1 MSWTDEQVELL
12 TTLWRNGMSA
22 SQISKKLGDA
32 SRNAV
37 LGKIHRLRLAG
48 QERLSRTTT
57 RPVGTRSLATAS
69 RPPRPAARTRA
80 AYEEIPGPG
89 LATIVTLEPHMC
101 RWPIGDPLTK
111 EFTFC
116 GRPASTVY
124 CDRHAVAAYA
134 RRAPA
139 ARVQV

>member
-22 SQISKKLGDA
+22 SQISKKLGGA

-48 QERLSRTTT
+48 QERLSRTTHRAT
-57 RPVGTRSLATAS
+57 VSRSTPLAPRTARPVT
-69 RPPRPAARTRA
+69 RTRT
-80 AYEEIPGPG
+80 AYEDIPGPG
-89 LATIVTLEPHMC
+89 LATIATLDRHMC
-101 RWPIGDPLTK
+101 RWPIGDPQTK

-116 GRPASTVY
+116 GRAASTVY
-124 CDRHAVAAYA
+124 CDRHAVVAYT
-134 RRAPA
+134 RRPA
-139 ARVQV
+139 ASRLSY